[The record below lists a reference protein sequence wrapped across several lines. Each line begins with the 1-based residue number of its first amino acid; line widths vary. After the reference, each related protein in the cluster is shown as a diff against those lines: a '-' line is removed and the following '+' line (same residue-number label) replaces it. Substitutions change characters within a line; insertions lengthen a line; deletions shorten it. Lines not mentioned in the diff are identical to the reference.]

1 MNGKSRLASYV
12 PKGKEKQAMK
22 QQKAMLIA
30 LIVICLTFNRHSDGT
45 GNEERPLRG
54 TNPNRPDG
62 GRCLHSLRT

>member
-30 LIVICLTFNRHSDGT
+30 LVICLTVIVT
-45 GNEERPLRG
+45 ALVKERPLRG

>member
-30 LIVICLTFNRHSDGT
+30 LIVICLTVIDGT